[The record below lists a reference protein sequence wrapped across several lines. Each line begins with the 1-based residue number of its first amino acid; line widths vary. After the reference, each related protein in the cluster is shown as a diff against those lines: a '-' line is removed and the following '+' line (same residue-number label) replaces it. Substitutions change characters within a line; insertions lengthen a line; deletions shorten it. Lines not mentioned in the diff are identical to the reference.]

1 MWSIQILFLL
11 SLTFSLGSVFS
22 DEQNEYENEDEDSQE
37 IEEEDGDEEGREQAF
52 RYCGVIVDKV
62 DKAQCLF

>member
-11 SLTFSLGSVFS
+11 SLTFSLGYVFS

-37 IEEEDGDEEGREQAF
+37 IKEEDGDEGRE
-52 RYCGVIVDKV
+52 
-62 DKAQCLF
+62 

>member
-1 MWSIQILFLL
+1 MWSIRILFLL
-11 SLTFSLGSVFS
+11 SLTFSLGSVFP
-22 DEQNEYENEDEDSQE
+22 DEQNEDENDVDDSQE
-37 IEEEDGDEEGREQAF
+37 IEEEDGDEGREQAF